1 MKKYY
6 VLGISIVA
14 ITVAFGIIIAN
25 ILINI

>member
-6 VLGISIVA
+6 VLGFGIVA
-14 ITVAFGIIIAN
+14 ITIAFGIIIAN